1 LINNKTKEEASV
13 KPIKKSKNENEEL
26 FDQFASH
33 SSTECTGL
41 ITVPPENEDEL
52 ENYKDIYNFGPPDKV
67 K

>member
-1 LINNKTKEEASV
+1 MKPFKKNKTET
-13 KPIKKSKNENEEL
+13 NEL
-26 FDQFASH
+26 YDKFSGY

-52 ENYKDIYNFGPPDKV
+52 ENYKDIYDFGTPDGKNQ